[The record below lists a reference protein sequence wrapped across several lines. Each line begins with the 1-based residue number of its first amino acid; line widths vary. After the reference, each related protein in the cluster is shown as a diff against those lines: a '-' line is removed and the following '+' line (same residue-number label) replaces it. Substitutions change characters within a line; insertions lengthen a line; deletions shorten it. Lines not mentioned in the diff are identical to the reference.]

1 MQSIASILSLGFL
14 IALIVAIVFG
24 VKWYKS
30 RKDKSGENYKKNKKR
45 MIITLVVMI
54 VCLIGGSLAQNAADE
69 QEAEAEAAAQYAKDK
84 KNYKEDK
91 KFFIGQYGLVGAAAE
106 ELSNKESNEW
116 ADAIDN
122 SGDDFDVDSTVDNIE
137 KKHSDDIDNLEYT
150 LDHMHEKDQS
160 IQKNTAAPKSEKKTI
175 HEAYLSLKHFVN
187 HATYISGSYD
197 DFTDEA
203 SKLDRETADKAEELQ
218 DL

>member
-84 KNYKEDK
+84 KTYKEDK
-91 KFFIGQYGLVGAAAE
+91 KLFIGQYGLVGAAAE
-106 ELSNKESNEW
+106 DLSNKESSEW
-116 ADAIDN
+116 GDAIDN
-122 SGDDFDVDSTVDNIE
+122 SGDDFDVDATIDEIE
-137 KKHSDDIDNLEYT
+137 EKHSDDIDSLET
-150 LDHMHEKDQS
+150 LVEHMHEKDQK

-175 HEAYLSLKHFVN
+175 HSAYLSLKHFVN

-203 SKLDRETADKAEELQ
+203 GKLDQETADKTEELQ

>member
-45 MIITLVVMI
+45 TIITLVVMI
-54 VCLIGGSLAQNAADE
+54 VCLIGGSMAQNAADE
-69 QEAEAEAAAQYAKDK
+69 EEAEAKAAAQYAKDK
-84 KNYKEDK
+84 KNYKDEK
-91 KFFIGQYGLVGAAAE
+91 QNFISQYAYVGAAAE
-106 ELSNKESNEW
+106 DLANKESDEW
-116 ADAIDN
+116 GDAIDN
-122 SGDDFDVDSTVDNIE
+122 SGDDFDVDSAIDNIE
-137 KKHSDDIDNLEYT
+137 KKHSDDIDSLEK
-150 LDHMHEKDQS
+150 LINHMHEKDQE
-160 IQKNTAAPKSEKKTI
+160 IQKNTAAPKSEKETI
-175 HEAYLSLKHFVN
+175 HSAYLSLKHFAN

-197 DFTDEA
+197 DFNDEA